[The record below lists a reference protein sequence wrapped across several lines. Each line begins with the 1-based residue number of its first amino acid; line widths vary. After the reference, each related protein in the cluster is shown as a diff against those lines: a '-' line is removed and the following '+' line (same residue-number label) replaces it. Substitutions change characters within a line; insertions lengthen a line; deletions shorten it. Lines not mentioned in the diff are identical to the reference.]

1 MQEPL
6 ENGTV
11 ELGYHT
17 TFQEGSQFGKA
28 HLAFEIS
35 SGR

>member
-6 ENGTV
+6 ENGAA
-11 ELGYHT
+11 EPGYRAA
-17 TFQEGSQFGKA
+17 FQEGSQFGKA
-28 HLAFEIS
+28 HRIFEIS